1 MAAGGVRALVAFVV
15 LCLLVAA
22 PCANAAVSCP
32 KVASS
37 IAPCVNYI
45 RGKGPLTPACCNGV
59 RALNSQAKTP
69 ADRRATC
76 NCLKSYAG
84 KIPGLNPSLTS
95 GLPGKCG
102 VSVPYP
108 ISTKTDCTK

>member
-15 LCLLVAA
+15 LCLLAAA

-45 RGKGPLTPACCNGV
+45 RGKGPLTPACCNG
-59 RALNSQAKTP
+59 SQQVLLAP
-69 ADRRATC
+69 DRRVELIVSCATSF
-76 NCLKSYAG
+76 KM
-84 KIPGLNPSLTS
+84 
-95 GLPGKCG
+95 
-102 VSVPYP
+102 VH
-108 ISTKTDCTK
+108 